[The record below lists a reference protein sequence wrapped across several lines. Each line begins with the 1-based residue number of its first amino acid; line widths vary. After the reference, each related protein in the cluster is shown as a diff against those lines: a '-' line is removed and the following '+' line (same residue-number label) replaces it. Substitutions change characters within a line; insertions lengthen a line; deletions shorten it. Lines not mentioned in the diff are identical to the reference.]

1 MGLPQMPV
9 VPGEM
14 QAQLEAKPIHKL
26 IVGEKENSLP
36 TMNVCAAHRRLS
48 HERYIYVQR
57 ICDGRSSD
65 LLHSI
70 GHF

>member
-26 IVGEKENSLP
+26 IVGETENFLP
-36 TMNVCAAHRRLS
+36 TMNVCTAHRRLS
-48 HERYIYVQR
+48 HDRFIYFQR
-57 ICDGRSSD
+57 IGDGRSSD
-65 LLHSI
+65 L
-70 GHF
+70 